1 MRADARGRGA
11 PPSHGDPAPHGWC
24 SWRESESQKIYAA
37 TFADLAGT
45 PAGMLV
51 LYVHD
56 EVLDLK
62 RKLVGVAVGTPAA
75 VGQPLNAA
83 LLITI
88 EDLVACLSRDPK
100 LPAKF
105 RHRLAG

>member
-1 MRADARGRGA
+1 V
-11 PPSHGDPAPHGWC
+11 
-24 SWRESESQKIYAA
+24 
-37 TFADLAGT
+37 LA
-45 PAGMLV
+45 LDV
-51 LYVHD
+51 QDV
-56 EVLDLK
+56 VLDLK
-62 RKLVGVAVGTPAA
+62 RKLIGVAVGTPAA

-88 EDLVACLSRDPK
+88 EDLVARLARDPE